1 MKRLF
6 IYFIVILL
14 TISCASQQQLADYG
28 LPRSSAFNFI
38 IISDYGR
45 NGFAHQKE
53 VAEIMGNIAEK
64 VNARFIVTGGDNFQ
78 ISGVESVSDPLW
90 YSCFENVYT
99 HPSLHVEWYPA
110 FGNHD
115 HLGSLQAQI
124 DYSKISRRWKMPAP
138 YYTLVKTRDSVSLR
152 LIILDTQSLV
162 NGLGNP
168 SKRYTTEDAMKQIHW
183 ADSVLASE
191 KEDWVIV
198 VGHHPVYSAHPTR
211 GNTEELVEYL
221 RPVLNKY
228 NVDFYIG
235 SHDHIF
241 QHLKD
246 STSII
251 DYFVNTAG
259 SSVRDVASNNMTV
272 FAASSPGFSIIS
284 ATKKDLSIYFI
295 GIEGKALYKYIR
307 EKK

>member
-1 MKRLF
+1 MKRPF
-6 IYFIVILL
+6 VYLL
-14 TISCASQQQLADYG
+14 VLLLSVSCVSQQKLSDSD
-28 LPRSSAFNFI
+28 LPESRALNFI

-53 VAEIMGNIAEK
+53 VADIMGKIAEE
-64 VNARFIVTGGDNFQ
+64 VSARFVVTGGDNFQ
-78 ISGVESVSDPLW
+78 ISGVESISDPLW
-90 YSCFENVYT
+90 KSCFEDIYT

-110 FGNHD
+110 LGNHD
-115 HLGSLQAQI
+115 HGGNIQAQI

-138 YYTLVKTRDSVSLR
+138 YYTLIKTRDSVSIR
-152 LIILDTQSLV
+152 LVILDTYSIVQAYS
-162 NGLGNP
+162 GNNR
-168 SKRYTTEDAMKQIHW
+168 KYTVENAQKQIHW

-211 GNTEELVEYL
+211 QNTEELLEYL
-221 RPVLNKY
+221 YPVMNKY
-228 NVDFYIG
+228 DVDFYIG

-246 STSII
+246 SLSKI

-259 SSVRDVASNNMTV
+259 SSVRDVAKNNMTV

-284 ATKKDLSIYFI
+284 ATKDFLSIYFI
-295 GIEGKALYKYIR
+295 NIRGETIYKYTR
-307 EKK
+307 SND